1 MNSYNPKP
9 YAYCHFASETAM
21 ENAKSISCALK
32 KVGLTW
38 HSLDKVTS
46 LCHRCGHPNC
56 NPDRCGSLSRPGRP
70 SRPWQSNDK
79 LRALYNKHLP
89 PSHPA
94 KRHNHFARPDNN
106 NDGHHHTSASRYR
119 SISRLNN
126 QQQSRSRSQHRP
138 WNRDNLNNNNNNQ
151 RCRIP
156 DANELD
162 HYADGMDVTYP
173 ASPTVLTD
181 WKSIGAALEKVVE
194 ELALL
199 TTQFSTMNS
208 RIIKLESA
216 MAARAPVPE
225 PFVNKPPSYI
235 TSSMQGWDDSVNHT
249 NNNIL
254 VDINSPPL

>member
-1 MNSYNPKP
+1 
-9 YAYCHFASETAM
+9 
-21 ENAKSISCALK
+21 
-32 KVGLTW
+32 
-38 HSLDKVTS
+38 
-46 LCHRCGHPNC
+46 
-56 NPDRCGSLSRPGRP
+56 
-70 SRPWQSNDK
+70 
-79 LRALYNKHLP
+79 
-89 PSHPA
+89 
-94 KRHNHFARPDNN
+94 
-106 NDGHHHTSASRYR
+106 
-119 SISRLNN
+119 
-126 QQQSRSRSQHRP
+126 
-138 WNRDNLNNNNNNQ
+138 
-151 RCRIP
+151 
-156 DANELD
+156 
-162 HYADGMDVTYP
+162 MDVTYP

-199 TTQFSTMNS
+199 TTQFFTMNS